1 MMDFIALA
9 QQCAPAVHPNTM
21 AAVVRVESGYNPYA
35 IGVVGGRLER
45 QPTNKAEAV
54 ATAKALE
61 SMGYNFSLGIGQ
73 VNRYNLPKYG
83 LDYSAAFEPCE
94 NLRVGSLILKD
105 CFDRAK
111 ARFADDQTALQASFS
126 CYYSGN
132 FSTGFRQDFA
142 GQPSYVQKVL
152 NSAATVSGS
161 PAIAAIPVVRTAKAP
176 APAPRQAAPSAA
188 AYRVALA
195 DDEGDGQDN
204 PNVYGGNT
212 AGVMVYR

>member
-1 MMDFIALA
+1 MDFLALA
-9 QQCAPAVHPNTM
+9 QQCAPAVHPQTM

-61 SMGYNFSLGIGQ
+61 QAGYNFSLGVGQ

-83 LDYSAAFEPCE
+83 LDYEQAFDACQS
-94 NLRVGSLILKD
+94 LRVGSLILKE
-105 CFDRAK
+105 CFDRARAQVK
-111 ARFADDQTALQASFS
+111 GGEQEALHAALS

-132 FSTGFRQDFA
+132 FSTGFRPDFL

-152 NSAATVSGS
+152 NAAGASGVS
-161 PAIAAIPVVRTAKAP
+161 PAAPIRAIRTAGASPKKRAPEQGAARLTAEGP
-176 APAPRQAAPSAA
+176 APATS
-188 AYRVALA
+188 
-195 DDEGDGQDN
+195 
-204 PNVYGGNT
+204 VY
-212 AGVMVYR
+212 AGEAESVMVFR